1 MTIFVHTD
9 QDYNI
14 RNIDETSNLP
24 QTLTWSIFDIFTYL
38 RQSSTSCLNMI
49 CTHAFVQIMSQ
60 SPTYL
65 SLIHLLLDVTHVQ
78 YVQK

>member
-1 MTIFVHTD
+1 
-9 QDYNI
+9 
-14 RNIDETSNLP
+14 
-24 QTLTWSIFDIFTYL
+24 
-38 RQSSTSCLNMI
+38 MI